1 MPGRQED
8 YRAWLQTVTLCGIL
22 SLGFIVSVA
31 ISGRMRRVTTTAGV
45 WYLPDGYDT
54 SGTRLLGRQAAGEQ
68 FLKAWTR
75 YSAAP
80 VLPCVSPSK
89 KSYEDFVRRV
99 QPWLPAGK
107 TTQWVPA
114 RWLEGLSKVGTL
126 YRPDPAIADYAW
138 QRRSYDQRA
147 YSLCGV
153 THTIC
158 SKPVMQFF
166 SELAI
171 APLQSWDAIICT
183 SQAVKDTVDYVLQHW
198 CEYLA
203 ERNGGQPKSVVQ
215 LPIIPLGV
223 DCAAFAPTPARLKL
237 RAGLRKTLQMSDDD
251 IAILY
256 VGRLNFY
263 AKAHPLASY
272 QAISRA
278 AKATQKKLHL
288 IQVGWFENEQEEK
301 SFRAS
306 TKDFCPGV
314 DCVFLDGRRPEL
326 REQAWAAADLFMSLS
341 DNIQETFGLTPLE
354 AMASG
359 LPVICSDWDGYR
371 ATVRQEVDGFRIPTV
386 MPPGGAGED
395 LARDHWNELLQYN
408 SYIARTAMSTSVD
421 VNLCT
426 QRLLQL
432 IENPSLR
439 KQLGAAGMARA
450 QAEFDWRHIISR
462 YEALWNELAE
472 RRKTD
477 TELAPPRKGA
487 PTNPLAADP
496 FSLFSHYA
504 TEYLSAATILQLGP
518 EADEVSLAKIN
529 ADWMMSFGADV
540 RLSVEEWQAMLG
552 HLRLVRTTSMQ
563 DLLTTYAGRE
573 VQLWRTIGYLLK
585 IDALRIKR

>member
-1 MPGRQED
+1 M
-8 YRAWLQTVTLCGIL
+8 
-22 SLGFIVSVA
+22 
-31 ISGRMRRVTTTAGV
+31 TTTAAV

-54 SGTRLLGRQAAGEQ
+54 SGTRLVGRQAAGEQ
-68 FLKAWTR
+68 FLKGWVR
-75 YSAAP
+75 YSGASM
-80 VLPCVSPSK
+80 LSCVSPGK
-89 KSYEDFVRRV
+89 KSYEDFVQRV

-107 TTQWVPA
+107 TTQWIPA
-114 RWLEGLSKVGTL
+114 RWLEGLSQVGTL
-126 YRPDPAIADYAW
+126 YRPDPALADYAW
-138 QRRSYDQRA
+138 QRRGYNQRA

-158 SKPVMQFF
+158 SKAVMQFF
-166 SELAI
+166 SDLAI
-171 APLQSWDAIICT
+171 APLQSWDSLICT

-203 ERNGGQPKSVVQ
+203 ERNGGQPKSAVQ

-237 RAGLRKTLQMSDDD
+237 RAGLRKSLQIGDDD
-251 IAILY
+251 VAVLY

-278 AKATQKKLHL
+278 AKATKKKLHL
-288 IQVGWFENEQEEK
+288 IQVGWFENEREEQ

-306 TKDFCPGV
+306 TKAFCPGV
-314 DCVFLDGRRPEL
+314 DCVFLDGRRPEV

-371 ATVRQEVDGFRIPTV
+371 ATVRHEIDGFRIPTV
-386 MPPGGAGED
+386 MPPGGVAEE
-395 LARDHWNELLQYN
+395 LARDHWADLVQYN
-408 SYIARTAMSTSVD
+408 SYIARAAMSTAVD
-421 VNLCT
+421 IDLCT
-426 QRLLQL
+426 RTLLQL
-432 IENPSLR
+432 IENPALR

-450 QAEFDWRHIISR
+450 QAEFDWRHIIAR
-462 YEALWNELAE
+462 YEALWNELAQ
-472 RRKTD
+472 RRQTD
-477 TELAPPRKGA
+477 AELAPRRKA
-487 PTNPLAADP
+487 SPSNPLAEDP
-496 FSLFSHYA
+496 FRLFAHYA
-504 TEYLSAATILQLGP
+504 TEILSPATVLQLGA
-518 EADEVSLAKIN
+518 EADESALAKIN
-529 ADWMMSFGADV
+529 ADWMMSFGGDS
-540 RLSVEEWQAMLG
+540 RLPAEDWQTMLG
-552 HLRLVRTTSMQ
+552 HLRLIRETTVQ